1 MKKIFLFG
9 CILLGEIVA
18 AQSELAWVFFN
29 EKPDAESRINTPEK
43 FLTLKAIERKRRHK
57 IKVDDRDLPLEQEY
71 ITKIKNQSGIT
82 FLASSKW
89 FNGIFV
95 EGKKSDIET
104 LLSLSFVKSLF
115 FMDRSLN
122 PKDVKNEIPKFKYRM
137 GLGEPTKID
146 VEKNKSTETFDYG
159 FSEDQNKQI
168 NVQALHNE
176 GFTGKGITI
185 AIMDSDFTEFNN
197 DILTQRMR
205 GKGLFLG
212 GYDFNK
218 RSDNFINKIDEIDFI
233 HGIGVLSVMAG
244 FFDGKFTSSG
254 NELKYVG
261 TAPDASYYNF
271 VTEVMESESPKE
283 EIFWIAAAERADSLG
298 VDIINTSL
306 GYDQFD
312 EEKYNYKKTD
322 MDGKTSFIARGASL
336 ALEKGML
343 TVVSAGNLGQDPWKI
358 ISTPADSPN
367 VLSVAGVEADNKR
380 WRYSSIGPS
389 ADGRQKPD
397 VAALSQSVLGTAI
410 GFDLTGGDLLEYD
423 GTSFAAPLISGAI
436 ACLWQSIPEK
446 TPSEIMD
453 IVRKASSQANTPD
466 NELGFGIPD
475 FGKAAGLIDDTL
487 FITDFDTVDTTNDDM
502 VQIMYSSTDNSII
515 INGDNNQ
522 MTYTIFD
529 LSGGVI
535 TQDKLDK
542 NKAEN
547 KINHLSKG
555 FYFLHVEDLAS
566 KKSTTLKF
574 TK

>member
-1 MKKIFLFG
+1 MKRIFLFV

-71 ITKIKNQSGIT
+71 ITKIKKQSGIT
-82 FLASSKW
+82 YLASSKW

-104 LLSLSFVKSLF
+104 LLSFSFVKSLF

-122 PKDVKNEIPKFKYRM
+122 PKDIKNEMPKFKYSM
-137 GLGEPTKID
+137 GLGEPTKVD
-146 VEKNKSTETFDYG
+146 VEKNKSTEIFDYG
-159 FSEDQNKQI
+159 FSADQNRQI

-185 AIMDSDFTEFNN
+185 AVMDSDFVEFDN

-205 GKGLFLG
+205 NKGLFLG

-218 RSDNFINKIDEIDFI
+218 RSDDFIRKIDEIDI
-233 HGIGVLSVMAG
+233 LHGGGVLSVMAG
-244 FFDGKFTSSG
+244 FFDGKFSFSG

-271 VTEVMESESPKE
+271 VTEVIESESPKE

-306 GYDQFD
+306 GYNQFD
-312 EEKYNYKKTD
+312 EEKYNYKKAE

-343 TVVSAGNLGQDPWKI
+343 TIVASGNLGSDPWRI
-358 ISTPADSPN
+358 IATPADSPG
-367 VLSVAGVEADNKR
+367 VLTVAGVEADNKK
-380 WRYSSIGPS
+380 WRDSSIGPS

-397 VAALSQSVLGTAI
+397 IAALSQSVIGTAI
-410 GFDLTGGDLLEYD
+410 GFDFTGGDLLEYD
-423 GTSFAAPLISGAI
+423 GVSFATALISGAI
-436 ACLWQSIPEK
+436 ACLWQSMPEK
-446 TPSEIMD
+446 TPTEIMN
-453 IVRKASSQANTPD
+453 IVREASSQANSPD
-466 NELGFGIPD
+466 NELGYGIPD
-475 FGKAAGLIDDTL
+475 FGKAAGLTTILSSTNFNVDD
-487 FITDFDTVDTTNDDM
+487 IPNDDM
-502 VQIMYSSTDNSII
+502 IQLIHTSAGNSLI
-515 INGDNNQ
+515 INGDSKQ
-522 MTYTIFD
+522 MTYKIFD
-529 LSGGVI
+529 LSGGII

-547 KINHLSKG
+547 EMNHLSKG
-555 FYFLHVEDLAS
+555 FYFLNVKDSAS
-566 KKSTTLKF
+566 KKSITLKF
-574 TK
+574 AK